1 MYSQSSI
8 KYTDLKP
15 DYTYHHEKGFNAV
28 ETQGQV
34 GGTPQLHRKFPTH
47 RGLPRKTGYPSNNN
61 NNKEREQ
68 QTSYK
73 LLPKQQAN
81 TMQCPASTISPTQ
94 TSPHMK

>member
-34 GGTPQLHRKFPTH
+34 GGYPPTTQKIPHTQRVTPENR
-47 RGLPRKTGYPSNNN
+47 LP
-61 NNKEREQ
+61 
-68 QTSYK
+68 
-73 LLPKQQAN
+73 LKQ
-81 TMQCPASTISPTQ
+81 
-94 TSPHMK
+94 